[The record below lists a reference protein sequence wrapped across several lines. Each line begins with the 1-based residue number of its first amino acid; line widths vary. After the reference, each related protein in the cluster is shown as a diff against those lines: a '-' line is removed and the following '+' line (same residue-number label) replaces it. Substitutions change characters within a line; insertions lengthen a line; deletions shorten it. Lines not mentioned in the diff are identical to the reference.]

1 MILILIIVLTKST
14 KGLKTSGF
22 YLPLFVFWYSQ
33 SRLQSHDCTVNSYD
47 LTTCPSSV
55 QAPYG
60 KWPPYVEPIILIWL
74 INMSLI
80 AQTIS
85 GIE

>member
-22 YLPLFVFWYSQ
+22 YLPLFVYWYSQ
-33 SRLQSHDCTVNSYD
+33 SRGTVVNSYD

-60 KWPPYVEPIILIWL
+60 KWPPYVEPIILTWL

-80 AQTIS
+80 TQTIS